1 MVLYTI
7 GFTEDSAVTIRILHR
22 IDKDRNMA
30 RGYELSIQPGLF
42 GDVSVL
48 RHWGRIG
55 TMGQSKEYWFRD
67 ETEAE
72 NEAGAILRQKQK
84 RGYVLREPVTIADL

>member
-1 MVLYTI
+1 M
-7 GFTEDSAVTIRILHR
+7 TIRVLHR

-30 RGYELSIQPGLF
+30 RGYELSVQPGLF

-55 TMGQSKEYWFRD
+55 TVGQSKEYWFCD
-67 ETEAE
+67 ETEAAQ
-72 NEAGAILRQKQK
+72 EAGAVLRQKQK
-84 RGYVLREPVTIADL
+84 RGYVLLEPAAATDI

>member
-1 MVLYTI
+1 M
-7 GFTEDSAVTIRILHR
+7 SIRVLHR

-30 RGYELSIQPGLF
+30 RGYELSVQPGLF

-55 TMGQSKEYWFRD
+55 TVGQSKEYWFRD
-67 ETEAE
+67 ETEAAR
-72 NEAGAILRQKQK
+72 EAGAILRQKQK
-84 RGYVLREPVTIADL
+84 RGYVLLEQAAATDI